1 MFDEAKFGYIR
12 NADSDHRTEFS
23 RLPVMLNNGQKL
35 ISQFFGR
42 SFGTLAKNSPADL
55 VVLGYNSPTPIVRQ
69 NILSHFLFGM
79 NSAMVQH
86 VMVDGNWIVWNRQLI
101 GIDEEAVMSKAQKV
115 AAKLW
120 KKMNK

>member
-1 MFDEAKFGYIR
+1 
-12 NADSDHRTEFS
+12 
-23 RLPVMLNNGQKL
+23 
-35 ISQFFGR
+35 
-42 SFGTLAKNSPADL
+42 
-55 VVLGYNSPTPIVRQ
+55 
-69 NILSHFLFGM
+69 M